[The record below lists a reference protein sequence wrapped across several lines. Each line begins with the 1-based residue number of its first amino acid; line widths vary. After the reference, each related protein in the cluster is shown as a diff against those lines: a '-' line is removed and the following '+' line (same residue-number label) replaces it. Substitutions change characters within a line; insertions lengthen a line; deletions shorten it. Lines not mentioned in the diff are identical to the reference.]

1 MFSVVLGAFLISV
14 AVFSSS
20 DVFRSHGR
28 GLGKYGPPIE
38 PRWLPKLLLAMVGID
53 QVNGSRIAPEGTV
66 TSRRIAAKM
75 VVMSICGSWLGVL

>member
-20 DVFRSHGR
+20 DVLRSHGR

-38 PRWLPKLLLAMVGID
+38 PRWLPKLLLAMVGMALVADGILEIH
-53 QVNGSRIAPEGTV
+53 RH
-66 TSRRIAAKM
+66 
-75 VVMSICGSWLGVL
+75 